1 MKKSRTD
8 EKMND
13 SKSLSQNIVE
23 CEIIAP
29 VRILKKM
36 VNSREVSTVVL
47 LCVGFLFTLGYKS
60 TQTQLEGYSSSI
72 REKNS
77 QGLRM
82 ALSTDNHSFEDKSQ
96 FPRIGSVSQE
106 LIDAHPPIPAVYMH
120 LADLVDPVVDSS
132 SIKRKKEKK
141 EEPLTL
147 GFRKKKEK
155 KEIKKEIDKKNDSSK
170 DLEGKETQQLPD
182 LATFWHLPRTGGST
196 ITKILGECFGLT
208 LGLSNPEI
216 PYLDETTLRALR
228 HQNSKLV
235 NVDLSTAGGIQRAA
249 QLNIVHTTTSPS
261 ARIPLTDVI
270 VTPNLYDTAKYLF
283 NDSPSPN
290 SETNKAG
297 SPVQQRKGRLF
308 TIFRHPVEREVSWFY
323 HIKHLAEND
332 KDSFHSDV
340 HIYELSDWLVSARF
354 LDNIMVRSIVDKMDR
369 SYRVTTHDLHV
380 AKEVIRRKCL
390 ILLIEEKAASLERL
404 IQYFHWNRHQIGAG
418 IAGRECEEKSLHWGW
433 SNKNRHPIVHHDISS
448 ESHEAKDEKNDHWVL
463 DQQSYQRVELV
474 NMFDMQLYEYAKF
487 LFWEQGNELF

>member
-1 MKKSRTD
+1 MD
-8 EKMND
+8 DIMND
-13 SKSLSQNIVE
+13 SESLSQNIVE

-72 REKNS
+72 REKNGQS
-77 QGLRM
+77 LRM
-82 ALSTDNHSFEDKSQ
+82 ALSTDNHSFEDKSH
-96 FPRIGSVSQE
+96 FHRIGRVGQE
-106 LIDAHPPIPAVYMH
+106 LLDAHPPIPAVYMH
-120 LADLVDPVVDSS
+120 LADLIDPVVDSS

-155 KEIKKEIDKKNDSSK
+155 KETKKKIEKNDESSK
-170 DLEGKETQQLPD
+170 DLEEKETQKLPD
-182 LATFWHLPRTGGST
+182 LAIFWHLPRTGGST

-208 LGLSNPEI
+208 LGLSNPQI
-216 PYLDETTLRALR
+216 PFLDETSLRALR
-228 HQNSKLV
+228 YQNSKLV
-235 NVDLSTAGGIQRAA
+235 NIDLSTVDGIQRAA
-249 QLNIVHTTTSPS
+249 QLNILHTTTSPS
-261 ARIPLTDVI
+261 SRTPLTDVI
-270 VTPNLYDTAKYLF
+270 ATPNLYDTAKYLF
-283 NDSPSPN
+283 NDSPPN
-290 SETNKAG
+290 FDLNRGGIPA
-297 SPVQQRKGRLF
+297 QQRKGRLF

-323 HIKHLAEND
+323 HIKQLAEND
-332 KDSFHSDV
+332 KGSFHSDV
-340 HIYELSDWLVSARF
+340 HIYELSDWLVSDRF
-354 LDNIMVRSIVDKMDR
+354 LDNIIVRSIVNKMER
-369 SYRVTTHDLHV
+369 SYRVTAHDLHV

-390 ILLIEEKAASLERL
+390 ILLIEEKASSLERL

-433 SNKNRHPIVHHDISS
+433 SNKNRHPIVHHDLSS
-448 ESHEAKDEKNDHWVL
+448 ESHEEDKEKNNDNWVL
-463 DQQSYQRVELV
+463 DQQSYERVELV

-487 LFWEQGNELF
+487 LFWEQGNEFFE